1 MIVDAD
7 TLGRM
12 AIRLGRAYG
21 QAWAKDVAKSVPWNW
36 DMAKYY
42 VDICKS
48 SRLPV
53 LDEERVTITYDD
65 SSTHWTLSQEKVSI
79 DFYDRKRAAYIGYVR
94 CDVDALG
101 APVISVRIDHP
112 KSMVKSSLWRVDK
125 AITSLSTS
133 RWQPLY
139 SLPPVQVMFQLLG
152 AAVVPECPVTLFY
165 RVGSDGPTIDVA
177 GIAVGQ
183 SERESFAVF
192 DDAFKRLKDRGVM
205 AKWERAY
212 TAQVGA

>member
-21 QAWAKDVAKSVPWNW
+21 QAWAKEVAKSVPWTW

-42 VDICKS
+42 VEICKA

-53 LDEERVTITYDD
+53 IDEARVAITYDD
-65 SSTHWTLSQEKVSI
+65 GSTHWTLSQEKVSI
-79 DFYDRKRAAYIGYVR
+79 DFYDRKRVGYIGYVR

-101 APVISVRIDHP
+101 APVIAVRIDHP
-112 KSMVKSSLWRVDK
+112 KSMVKASLWRVDR
-125 AITSLSTS
+125 AVTSLSCS

-139 SLPPVQVMFQLLG
+139 SLPPCQVLFELLG
-152 AAVVPECPVTLFY
+152 AEAIPKCPITLFY
-165 RVGSDGPTIDVA
+165 RVGPDGPTIDVA
-177 GIAVGQ
+177 GVAVDQ
-183 SERESFAVF
+183 AERDAFAVF
-192 DDAFKRLKDRGVM
+192 DEAFKRLKDSGVM
-205 AKWERAY
+205 TQWERAY
-212 TAQVGA
+212 TAQTGA

>member
-48 SRLPV
+48 SRLP
-53 LDEERVTITYDD
+53 LIDEERVTITYDD

-79 DFYDRKRAAYIGYVR
+79 DFYDRKRGAYVGHAR
-94 CDVDALG
+94 CEVDALG

-112 KSMVKSSLWRVDK
+112 KSMVKTSLWRVDK
-125 AITSLSTS
+125 AVTSLSTS

-139 SLPPVQVMFQLLG
+139 SLPPVQVLFELLG
-152 AAVVPECPVTLFY
+152 AEAIPECPVTLFY
-165 RVGSDGPTIDVA
+165 RVGPDGPTIDVA
-177 GIAVGQ
+177 GMPISQ
-183 SERESFAVF
+183 DER
-192 DDAFKRLKDRGVM
+192 DAFAIFDGAFEALRNSGVM
-205 AKWERAY
+205 TRWERAY
-212 TAQVGA
+212 TAQAGA